1 MEEGSERER
10 GMGTVSSD
18 EPLGKSSSLVASSA
32 ALAGTELEG
41 AHARGRTGDSLSSV
55 SMSVFSGLGCA
66 IVSRSLACRRSA
78 RACSTGPNTLA
89 RSLVRFAFLLLARAP
104 LAIVS
109 VCGIGREYL
118 G

>member
-1 MEEGSERER
+1 
-10 GMGTVSSD
+10 
-18 EPLGKSSSLVASSA
+18 
-32 ALAGTELEG
+32 
-41 AHARGRTGDSLSSV
+41 
-55 SMSVFSGLGCA
+55 
-66 IVSRSLACRRSA
+66 
-78 RACSTGPNTLA
+78 LA